1 MDNFKSDNKKK
12 MIEKEWADL
21 NGKLKKHNYL
31 YHGLDQPEISDLEYD
46 TIKLRLISL
55 EKEYSFLENSKS
67 ILNKVGFQPSSNFK
81 KVKHKLP
88 MLSLSNAFNE
98 HDVFEFINK
107 IKRYLNLSEE
117 QEIEIFSEPKID
129 GLSISLRYINGLF
142 QQAIT
147 RGDGEFGEDV
157 TENVRMVG
165 NIPKSLKNNYPSEL
179 EVRGEIFMEKSDFKT
194 LNELN
199 ISIGEKVFSNPR
211 NAAAGSIR
219 QKDSNIT
226 KGRNLKF
233 FAYAIGISSS
243 EIAKNQS
250 ELLHILK
257 VLGFKTNEL
266 SKKIRNLKELYENF
280 NNIEMLRAN
289 LDYDIDGVVHKVND
303 FKLQA
308 RLGNI
313 SNSPRWAIAQK
324 LASEKAQT
332 RIIAIDVQ
340 VGRTGAITPVARLSQ
355 VTVGGVEV
363 SNATLHNE
371 DEIKRK
377 DIRVGDY
384 VIIER
389 AGDVIPH
396 ILEVIK
402 EKRNDSSQK
411 YVFPKECPSCKEPLI
426 KPEND
431 AVIRCANENN
441 CERQLIEK
449 IKHFIS
455 RDAMNIDGL
464 GEKQIESFFK
474 KGILNSISDIY
485 SLHKFRNNLIKEK
498 GYGEKSIGN
507 LLESIENSKNSYL
520 DKFIF
525 GLGIR
530 YVGKKTSK
538 ILASNFN
545 SIREIIDNFDETIHQ
560 NGPDKI
566 LEIDQIGEKSLKE
579 LKVYFSNKFNINLI
593 NNLLNYL
600 NPKPLEI
607 TNLEGKLSGKKIV
620 FTGALR
626 SISRA
631 EAKNIAENNG
641 GIVINSI
648 SKNVD
653 YLIVGESPGSKKN
666 KALEIGIKIL
676 SEDEWLSLI
685 NS

>member
-1 MDNFKSDNKKK
+1 MDNFQSDHKKK
-12 MIEKEWADL
+12 LIEKEWTDL
-21 NGKLKKHNYL
+21 NSKIKKHNYL

-46 TIKLRLISL
+46 KIKLRLINL

-67 ILNKVGFQPSSNFK
+67 ILKKVGFQPSSNFK

-88 MLSLSNAFNE
+88 MLSLNNAFNE
-98 HDVFEFINK
+98 HDVFEFINR
-107 IKRYLNLSEE
+107 IKRYLNLNEG

-157 TENVRMVG
+157 TENVRMVD
-165 NIPKSLKNNYPSEL
+165 NIPKILKNNFPSEL
-179 EVRGEIFMEKSDFKT
+179 EVRGEIFMEKNDFKT

-199 ISIGEKVFSNPR
+199 ITIGEKVFSNPR

-233 FAYAIGISSS
+233 FAYAIGFSSS

-250 ELLHILK
+250 ELLYILK

-266 SKKIRNLKELYENF
+266 SKKTRNLKELYENF
-280 NNIEMLRAN
+280 KNIEMLRAN
-289 LDYDIDGVVHKVND
+289 LDYDIDGVVHKIND
-303 FKLQA
+303 FKWQA

-332 RIIAIDVQ
+332 RIISIDVQ

-355 VTVGGVEV
+355 VTVGGVVV

-411 YVFPKECPSCKEPLI
+411 YIFPKECPSCKEPLI
-426 KPEND
+426 KPEKD
-431 AVIRCANENN
+431 AVIRCVNENN
-441 CERQLIEK
+441 CESQLIEK

-455 RDAMNIDGL
+455 RDAMNIEGL

-474 KGILNSISDIY
+474 KGILKSISDIY
-485 SLHKFRNNLIKEK
+485 NLSKFRNNLIKEK

-545 SIREIIDNFDETIHQ
+545 SIREIIDNFDETIDQ

-566 LEIDQIGEKSLKE
+566 LEIDQIGEKSLRE

-600 NPKPLEI
+600 NPKPLEK
-607 TNLEGKLSGKKIV
+607 TKVEGKLSGKKIV
-620 FTGALR
+620 FTGTLR

>member
-1 MDNFKSDNKKK
+1 MDNFQSDNKKK
-12 MIEKEWADL
+12 IIEKEWADL
-21 NGKLKKHNYL
+21 NSKIKKHNYL

-46 TIKLRLISL
+46 KIKLRLINL
-55 EKEYSFLENSKS
+55 EKEYSFLKNSKS

-88 MLSLSNAFNE
+88 MLSLNNAFNE
-98 HDVFEFINK
+98 HDVFEFINR
-107 IKRYLNLSEE
+107 IKRYLNLNEG

-157 TENVRMVG
+157 TENVRMVD
-165 NIPKSLKNNYPSEL
+165 NIPKILKNNFPSEL
-179 EVRGEIFMEKSDFKT
+179 EVRGEIFMEKNDFKT

-199 ISIGEKVFSNPR
+199 ITIGEKVFSNPR

-233 FAYAIGISSS
+233 FAYAIGFSSS

-250 ELLHILK
+250 ELLYILK

-266 SKKIRNLKELYENF
+266 SKKTRNLKELYENF
-280 NNIEMLRAN
+280 KNIEMLRAN
-289 LDYDIDGVVHKVND
+289 LDYDIDGVVHKIND
-303 FKLQA
+303 FEWQA

-332 RIIAIDVQ
+332 RIIAINVQ

-355 VTVGGVEV
+355 VTVGGVVV

-411 YVFPKECPSCKEPLI
+411 YVFPKECPSCKEPI
-426 KPEND
+426 TKSEKD
-431 AVIRCANENN
+431 AVIRCTNESN
-441 CERQLIEK
+441 CESQLIEK

-455 RDAMNIDGL
+455 RDAMNIEGL

-485 SLHKFRNNLIKEK
+485 NLSKFRNNLIKEK

-545 SIREIIDNFDETIHQ
+545 SIKEIIDNFDETINQ
-560 NGPDKI
+560 NGSNKI
-566 LEIDQIGEKSLKE
+566 LEIDQIGEKSLRE

-593 NNLLNYL
+593 NNLLNYF
-600 NPKPLEI
+600 NPKPLEK
-607 TNLEGKLSGKKIV
+607 TKAEGKLSGKKIV
-620 FTGALR
+620 FTGTLR

>member
-1 MDNFKSDNKKK
+1 MDNFKSNSQKNK
-12 MIEKEWADL
+12 IEKEWADL
-21 NGKLKKHNYL
+21 NKELDKHNYL
-31 YHGLDQPEISDLEYD
+31 YHGLDQPEISDAQYD
-46 TIKLRLISL
+46 KIKARLVSL
-55 EKEYSFLENSKS
+55 ERENTFINSKKS
-67 ILNKVGFQPSSNFK
+67 ALNNVGFHPSSNFNK
-81 KVKHKLP
+81 IRHKLP
-88 MLSLSNAFNE
+88 MLSLNNAFNE
-98 HDVFEFINK
+98 NDVLEFTIR
-107 IKRYLNLSEE
+107 IKKYLNLNEDE
-117 QEIEIFSEPKID
+117 VIEIFSEPKID

-157 TENVRMVG
+157 TENVRMVD
-165 NIPKSLKNNYPSEL
+165 NIPKSLKKNYPNEL
-179 EVRGEIFMEKSDFKT
+179 EVRGEIFMEKSDFKK

-199 ISIGEKVFSNPR
+199 IAIGEKVFSNPR

-226 KGRNLKF
+226 KERNLKF
-233 FAYAIGISSS
+233 FAYAIGFSSS

-266 SKKIRNLKELYENF
+266 SKKTRNLKELNENF
-280 NNIEMLRAN
+280 NKIEMLRAT
-289 LDYDIDGVVHKVND
+289 LDYDIDGVVHKIDD

-324 LASEKAQT
+324 LTSEKAQT
-332 RIIAIDVQ
+332 RVIAIDVQ

-355 VTVGGVEV
+355 VTVGGVVV

-402 EKRNDSSQK
+402 EKRNHNSQK
-411 YVFPKECPSCKEPLI
+411 YVFPKECPSCK
-426 KPEND
+426 KPITKSEKD
-431 AVIRCANENN
+431 AVIRCTNERN
-441 CERQLIEK
+441 CESQLIEK

-455 RDAMNIDGL
+455 RDAMNIEGL

-485 SLHKFRNNLIKEK
+485 NLYKFRVNLTNEK
-498 GYGEKSIGN
+498 GYGEKSITN
-507 LLESIENSKNSYL
+507 LLNSIENSKNNYL

-530 YVGKKTSK
+530 HVGKKTSK

-545 SIREIIDNFDETIHQ
+545 SIREIIDNFDETINQ
-560 NGPDKI
+560 NGTDKI
-566 LEIDQIGEKSLKE
+566 LEIDQIGEKSLSE

-593 NNLLNYL
+593 NNLLQYL
-600 NPKPLEI
+600 NPRPLEKKEV
-607 TNLEGKLSGKKIV
+607 EGKFLGKKIV
-620 FTGALR
+620 FTGKLNT
-626 SISRA
+626 ISRS

-641 GIVINSI
+641 GVVVNSI

-653 YLIVGESPGSKKN
+653 FLVAGDKPGSKKN
-666 KALEIGIKIL
+666 KAFEIGIKIL

-685 NS
+685 ES

>member
-1 MDNFKSDNKKK
+1 MDNFQSDNKKK
-12 MIEKEWADL
+12 MIEKEWTDL
-21 NGKLKKHNYL
+21 NSRIKKHNYL
-31 YHGLDQPEISDLEYD
+31 YHGLDQPKISDLEYD
-46 TIKLRLISL
+46 KIKLRLINL
-55 EKEYSFLENSKS
+55 EKKYSFLENSKS
-67 ILNKVGFQPSSNFK
+67 ILNEVGFQPSSNFK

-88 MLSLSNAFNE
+88 MLSLNNAFNE
-98 HDVFEFINK
+98 HDVFEFINR
-107 IKRYLNLSEE
+107 IKRYLNLNEG

-129 GLSISLRYINGLF
+129 GLSISLRYTNGLF

-157 TENVRMVG
+157 TENVRMVD

-179 EVRGEIFMEKSDFKT
+179 EVRGEIFMEKSDFKM

-199 ISIGEKVFSNPR
+199 ITIGEKVFSNPR

-233 FAYAIGISSS
+233 FAYAIGFSSS

-250 ELLHILK
+250 ELLHKLK
-257 VLGFKTNEL
+257 FLGFKTNEL
-266 SKKIRNLKELYENF
+266 SKKTRNLKELNENF
-280 NNIEMLRAN
+280 NKIEMLRGN
-289 LDYDIDGVVHKVND
+289 LDYDIDGVVHKIND
-303 FKLQA
+303 FKWQA

-332 RIIAIDVQ
+332 RVIAIDVQ

-355 VTVGGVEV
+355 VTVGGVVV

-402 EKRNDSSQK
+402 EKRNNSSQK
-411 YVFPKECPSCKEPLI
+411 FVFPKECPSCNEPL
-426 KPEND
+426 KKVEKD
-431 AVIRCANENN
+431 VVIRCTNENN
-441 CERQLIEK
+441 CKSQLIEK

-455 RDAMNIDGL
+455 RDAMNIEGL

-485 SLHKFRNNLIKEK
+485 NLYKFRKNLIKEK

-507 LLESIENSKNSYL
+507 LLQSIENSKNNYL

-545 SIREIIDNFDETIHQ
+545 SIKEIIDNFDETIDQ
-560 NGPDKI
+560 NEPDKI
-566 LEIDQIGEKSLKE
+566 LEIDQIGEKSLRE

-593 NNLLNYL
+593 NNLLNYF
-600 NPKPLEI
+600 NPKPLEK
-607 TNLEGKLSGKKIV
+607 TKTEGKLSGKKIV
-620 FTGALR
+620 FTGTLR

-653 YLIVGESPGSKKN
+653 FLIVGNNPGSKKN

-676 SEDEWLSLI
+676 CEDEWLSLI
-685 NS
+685 KG

>member
-1 MDNFKSDNKKK
+1 M
-12 MIEKEWADL
+12 
-21 NGKLKKHNYL
+21 
-31 YHGLDQPEISDLEYD
+31 
-46 TIKLRLISL
+46 
-55 EKEYSFLENSKS
+55 
-67 ILNKVGFQPSSNFK
+67 
-81 KVKHKLP
+81 
-88 MLSLSNAFNE
+88 
-98 HDVFEFINK
+98 
-107 IKRYLNLSEE
+107 
-117 QEIEIFSEPKID
+117 IEIFSEPKID

-157 TENVRMVG
+157 TENVRMVD
-165 NIPKSLKNNYPSEL
+165 NIPKSLKKNYPNEL
-179 EVRGEIFMEKSDFKT
+179 EVRGEIFMEKSDFKK
-194 LNELN
+194 LIDLN
-199 ISIGEKVFSNPR
+199 IAIGEKVFSNPR

-226 KGRNLKF
+226 KERNLKF
-233 FAYAIGISSS
+233 FAYAIGFSSS

-266 SKKIRNLKELYENF
+266 SKKTRNLKELNENF
-280 NNIEMLRAN
+280 NKIEMLRAT
-289 LDYDIDGVVHKVND
+289 LDYDIDGVVHKIDD

-332 RIIAIDVQ
+332 RVIAIDVQ
-340 VGRTGAITPVARLSQ
+340 VGRTGAITPVARLNQ
-355 VTVGGVEV
+355 VTVGGVVV

-402 EKRNDSSQK
+402 EKRNHNSQK
-411 YVFPKECPSCKEPLI
+411 YVFPKECPSCK
-426 KPEND
+426 KPITKSEKD
-431 AVIRCANENN
+431 AVIRCTNERN
-441 CERQLIEK
+441 CESQLIEK

-455 RDAMNIDGL
+455 RDAMNIEGL
-464 GEKQIESFFK
+464 GENQIESFFK
-474 KGILNSISDIY
+474 KGILNSILDIY
-485 SLHKFRNNLIKEK
+485 NLYKFRENLIKEK

-507 LLESIENSKNSYL
+507 LLNSIENSKNNYL

-545 SIREIIDNFDETIHQ
+545 SIREIIDNFDDTIDQ
-560 NGPDKI
+560 NGPNKI
-566 LEIDQIGEKSLKE
+566 LEIDQIGEKSLRE
-579 LKVYFSNKFNINLI
+579 LKVYLSNKFNINLI
-593 NNLLNYL
+593 NNLLNYF
-600 NPKPLEI
+600 NPKPLEKI
-607 TNLEGKLSGKKIV
+607 KAEGKLSGKKIV
-620 FTGALR
+620 FTGTLR